1 MNDLLRQFYR
11 VDKCNNIDCEYLNN
25 CQMKKSE
32 KHMRSY

>member
-25 CQMKKSE
+25 YHE
-32 KHMRSY
+32 KI